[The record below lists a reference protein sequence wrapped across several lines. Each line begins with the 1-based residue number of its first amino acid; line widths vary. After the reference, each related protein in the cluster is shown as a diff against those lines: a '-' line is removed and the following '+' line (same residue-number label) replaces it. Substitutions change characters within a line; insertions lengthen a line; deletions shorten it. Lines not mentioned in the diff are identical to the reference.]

1 MKKTKIICT
10 LGPATD
16 NPQTLEKMIEAG
28 MDVARFNFSHGAYE
42 DHEKRLKEVL
52 AVREKLNAPVATL
65 LDTKGPEVRLGD
77 FENPDGVTINH
88 GDKFTLTTKKCMGNE
103 KKSYVNYEGLPNDV
117 KPGTVI
123 LINDGIISMKVDSVK
138 GTDIHCTVID
148 GGLLTNHKGVNVPGV
163 DLNMPYLSERDMN
176 DLKFGAAHDFDFI
189 AASFVRSATDVT
201 ILRNFVE
208 AIGWKDVKII
218 SKIENTQGV
227 DNIDDIIAASD
238 GIMVARGDMGV
249 EIDFQRIPA
258 IQKMII
264 RKVYDAG
271 KIVVTA
277 TQMLESMITNP
288 RPTRAEAN
296 DVANAIFDGTD
307 AIMLSGETA
316 NGAFPTEAVQ
326 IMAKIAET
334 TENSMDYS
342 RNLKNNFN
350 GMHKN
355 MTNAISYAACTTAAE
370 LNTSCIATVTKTG
383 LTAKMIAKYKP
394 VCPIAASSS
403 SERVWRQLNLVWGCK
418 PVLEKEIADNN
429 KVFDLALSTA
439 VKSGL
444 AQNGDTVVIAIGVPV
459 GVSGS
464 TNTLRI
470 DIVGNVICKG
480 TGIGGRCVSGKAAV
494 IKYSGE
500 AEKKFKTGDILVTK
514 KVDNS
519 VLPYIKRASAL
530 VIGPVEKSQYENAE
544 LISNI
549 LEIPVIMCEINVTDL
564 IKHETLI
571 TVDAKKGFIYFGMPE
586 KK

>member
-123 LINDGIISMKVDSVK
+123 LINDGLISMKVDSVK

-176 DLKFGAAHDFDFI
+176 DLKFGASHDFDFI

-288 RPTRAEAN
+288 RPTRAEIT
-296 DVANAIFDGTD
+296 DVANAIYDGTS
-307 AIMLSGETA
+307 AIMLSGESA
-316 NGAFPTEAVQ
+316 VGNHPVEAVQ
-326 IMAKIAET
+326 TMTSIALT
-334 TENSMDYS
+334 TENDIDYK
-342 RNLKNNFN
+342 RQFDNFYPES
-350 GMHKN
+350 GGKDI
-355 MTNAISYAACTTAAE
+355 TSAISH
-370 LNTSCIATVTKTG
+370 ATVT
-383 LTAKMIAKYKP
+383 TAHDLNASAIIAVTKSGTTARMISKFRPQTDIVGATINQK
-394 VCPIAASSS
+394 
-403 SERVWRQLNLVWGCK
+403 VWRQLSLSWGVK
-418 PVLEKEIADNN
+418 PVLCQLKNN
-429 KVFDLALSTA
+429 TDELFDHA
-439 VKSGL
+439 VEVTVKAG
-444 AQNGDTVVIAIGVPV
+444 AAKKGDTVVITAGIPLGM
-459 GVSGS
+459 SGT
-464 TNTLRI
+464 TNML
-470 DIVGNVICKG
+470 
-480 TGIGGRCVSGKAAV
+480 
-494 IKYSGE
+494 
-500 AEKKFKTGDILVTK
+500 
-514 KVDNS
+514 KVH
-519 VLPYIKRASAL
+519 K
-530 VIGPVEKSQYENAE
+530 
-544 LISNI
+544 
-549 LEIPVIMCEINVTDL
+549 IN
-564 IKHETLI
+564 
-571 TVDAKKGFIYFGMPE
+571 G
-586 KK
+586 